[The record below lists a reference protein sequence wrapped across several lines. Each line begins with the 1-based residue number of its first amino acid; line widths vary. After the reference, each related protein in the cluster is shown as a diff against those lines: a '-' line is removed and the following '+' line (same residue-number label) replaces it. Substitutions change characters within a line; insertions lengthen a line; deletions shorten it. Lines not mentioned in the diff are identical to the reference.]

1 MKAKKVDK
9 MAAINLGLGAAPG
22 YVGGDNE
29 ADSLEVDQRYQLYR
43 ALTEEGPGG
52 GAVEC
57 AEPCPAGAHCAWGLC
72 FCDSG
77 ITRIQVSGIYP

>member
-22 YVGGDNE
+22 YLGGDNE
-29 ADSLEVDQRYQLYR
+29 ADILEVYQRYQLYR

-52 GAVEC
+52 R
-57 AEPCPAGAHCAWGLC
+57 AGNNLKITASQHIHI
-72 FCDSG
+72 DSF
-77 ITRIQVSGIYP
+77 YL